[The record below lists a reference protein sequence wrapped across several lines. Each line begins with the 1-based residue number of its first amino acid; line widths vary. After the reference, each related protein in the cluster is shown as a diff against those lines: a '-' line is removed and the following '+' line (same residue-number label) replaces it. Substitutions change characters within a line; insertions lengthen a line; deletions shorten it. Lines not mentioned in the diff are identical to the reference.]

1 MTKIQTRAQG
11 SNEQTHS
18 HLITIPF
25 CYGTLHFENGKAA
38 KLFVEQFS
46 FHNIAVAEALV
57 DELENFVH
65 VDIERVSRLVF
76 ANRDFAK
83 AINDVS
89 KELAG
94 AA

>member
-1 MTKIQTRAQG
+1 MSSKTKKQTQ
-11 SNEQTHS
+11 SHS
-18 HLITIPF
+18 ITIPF
-25 CYGTLHFENGKAA
+25 CHGTLHFEDGTAA
-38 KLFVEQFS
+38 KIFLEQFS

-65 VDIERVSRLVF
+65 VDIERVSRLIF

-94 AA
+94 AV